1 MNIPYICAIIM
12 IDMMKKIVTFLVSFL
27 LGIVIGGLAV
37 LGVIFILEGQDGMS
51 EFIGKLADIKVVE
64 LIIPILGA
72 FIAMFVAIV
81 LHIILHEGGHLL
93 MGFATGYRFISFR
106 IASVAFIRKE
116 RKIRIRRFKLA
127 GTGGQCL
134 MSPPD
139 MTPERVPFF
148 WYNAGGVLMNLVFA
162 LLPLFLLL
170 TCDMPMWLEMLC
182 MMMTIVGLFL
192 ALVNG
197 IPMRPGGMQNDAMNI
212 LTLYRNP
219 QKRKDFIRQLQ
230 IAAEVTAGKRLIE
243 IPAEWFD
250 ADKVDDYKDLL
261 RLASRM
267 NYQARL
273 IDEGRFM
280 DAQLSVEDLVE
291 HFSELPMLAQQ
302 ELAGEYVFTELLTK
316 GRKEVIEKY
325 WTKQLEQYVKSS
337 ARYSS
342 GKQRILFAYALY
354 MEKNNDEAM
363 RIYNDTLAQKSD
375 YLIEGEVRGD
385 LALMEEILRN
395 HHEATHATEV

>member
-1 MNIPYICAIIM
+1 
-12 IDMMKKIVTFLVSFL
+12 MKKIVTYLVSLL
-27 LGIVIGGLAV
+27 LGAVIGGVAV
-37 LGVIFILEGQDGMS
+37 VGVIFILEGQDGMS
-51 EFIGKLADIKVVE
+51 EFMDKLADIKVVE
-64 LIIPILGA
+64 LIIPIFGA

-106 IASVAFIRKE
+106 IASIALIHKE
-116 RKIRIRRFKLA
+116 GKIRIKRFKLA

-139 MTPERVPFF
+139 VTPEKVPFF

-170 TCDMPMWLEMLC
+170 ACDMPMWLEMLC
-182 MMMTIVGLFL
+182 MMMTLVGLFL
-192 ALVNG
+192 ALANG

-250 ADKVDDYKDLL
+250 ADKVDDYKDLV

-273 IDEGRFM
+273 IDEGRFV

-325 WTKQLEQYVKSS
+325 WTKQLEQYIKAG

-354 MEKNNDEAM
+354 VEKNNDEAM
-363 RIYNDTLAQKSD
+363 RIYNDTLAQKGE

-395 HHEATHATEV
+395 HHDAAHATEV

>member
-1 MNIPYICAIIM
+1 
-12 IDMMKKIVTFLVSFL
+12 MKKIVTFLVSLL
-27 LGIVIGGLAV
+27 LGVVIGGVAV
-37 LGVIFILEGQDGMS
+37 VGVIFILEGQDGMS
-51 EFIGKLADIKVVE
+51 EFIDKLADIKVVE
-64 LIIPILGA
+64 LLIPILGA

-93 MGFATGYRFISFR
+93 MGFATGYRLISFR
-106 IASVAFIRKE
+106 IAGIALIHKE
-116 RKIRIRRFKLA
+116 RKIRIKRFKLA

-139 MTPERVPFF
+139 VAPEKVPFF

-162 LLPLFLLL
+162 LLTLFLLL
-170 TCDMPMWLEMLC
+170 ACDMPMWLEMLC

-192 ALVNG
+192 ALANG

-267 NYQARL
+267 NYQARF

-325 WTKQLEQYVKSS
+325 WTKQLEQYVKAG

-375 YLIEGEVRGD
+375 YLIEGEVKGD

-395 HHEATHATEV
+395 HHAETLP

>member
-1 MNIPYICAIIM
+1 
-12 IDMMKKIVTFLVSFL
+12 MKKIVTFLVSLL
-27 LGIVIGGLAV
+27 LGVVIGGVAV
-37 LGVIFILEGQDGMS
+37 VGVIFILEGQDGMS
-51 EFIGKLADIKVVE
+51 EFIDKLADIKVVE

-106 IASVAFIRKE
+106 IASIALIHKE
-116 RKIRIRRFKLA
+116 GKIKIRRFKLA

-139 MTPERVPFF
+139 MAPEKVPFF

-170 TCDMPMWLEMLC
+170 ACDMPMWLEMLC

-192 ALVNG
+192 ALANG

-267 NYQARL
+267 NFQARL

-325 WTKQLEQYVKSS
+325 WTKQLEQYVKAG

-354 MEKNNDEAM
+354 VEKNNDEAM
-363 RIYNDTLAQKSD
+363 RIYNDTLAQKCD
-375 YLIEGEVRGD
+375 YLIEGEVKGD

-395 HHEATHATEV
+395 HHAETLP

>member
-1 MNIPYICAIIM
+1 
-12 IDMMKKIVTFLVSFL
+12 MKKIVTYLVSLL
-27 LGIVIGGLAV
+27 LGAVIGGVAV
-37 LGVIFILEGQDGMS
+37 VGIIFILEGHDGMS
-51 EFIGKLADIKVVE
+51 EFMDKLADIKVVE
-64 LIIPILGA
+64 LIIPIFGA

-106 IASVAFIRKE
+106 IASIAFIHKE
-116 RKIRIRRFKLA
+116 GKIRIKRFKLA

-139 MTPERVPFF
+139 MVPEKVPFF

-170 TCDMPMWLEMLC
+170 ACNMPMWLEMLC
-182 MMMTIVGLFL
+182 MMMTLVGLFL
-192 ALVNG
+192 ALANG

-230 IAAEVTAGKRLIE
+230 IAAGITAGKRLIE
-243 IPAEWFD
+243 MPAEWFD
-250 ADKVDDYKDLL
+250 SDKVDDYKDLI
-261 RLASRM
+261 RLVSRI
-267 NYQARL
+267 NFQARL

-280 DAQLSVEDLVE
+280 DAKLSVEDLME

-302 ELAGEYVFTELLTK
+302 ELAGEYVFAELLTK

-325 WTKQLEQYVKSS
+325 WTKQQEQYIKTS
-337 ARYSS
+337 AKYSS

-354 MEKNNDEAM
+354 VEKNNDEAM

-395 HHEATHATEV
+395 HHDLSA

>member
-1 MNIPYICAIIM
+1 
-12 IDMMKKIVTFLVSFL
+12 MKKIVTYLVSLL
-27 LGIVIGGLAV
+27 LGAVIGDVAV
-37 LGVIFILEGQDGMS
+37 VGIIFILEGHDGMS
-51 EFIGKLADIKVVE
+51 EFMDKLADIKVVE
-64 LIIPILGA
+64 LIIPIFGA

-106 IASVAFIRKE
+106 IASIAFIHKE
-116 RKIRIRRFKLA
+116 GKIRIKRFKLA

-139 MTPERVPFF
+139 MVPEKVPFF

-170 TCDMPMWLEMLC
+170 ACNMPMWLEMLC
-182 MMMTIVGLFL
+182 MMMTLVGLFL
-192 ALVNG
+192 ALANG

-273 IDEGRFM
+273 IDEDRFV

-325 WTKQLEQYVKSS
+325 WTKQQEQYIKTS
-337 ARYSS
+337 AKYSS

-354 MEKNNDEAM
+354 VEKNNDEAM

-375 YLIEGEVRGD
+375 YFIEGEVRGD

-395 HHEATHATEV
+395 HHDLSA

>member
-1 MNIPYICAIIM
+1 
-12 IDMMKKIVTFLVSFL
+12 MKKIVTFLVSLL
-27 LGIVIGGLAV
+27 LGVVIGGVAV
-37 LGVIFILEGQDGMS
+37 VGVIFILEGQDGMS
-51 EFIGKLADIKVVE
+51 EFIDKLADIKVVE

-106 IASVAFIRKE
+106 IASIALIHKE
-116 RKIRIRRFKLA
+116 GKIKIRRFKLA

-139 MTPERVPFF
+139 MAPEKVPFF

-170 TCDMPMWLEMLC
+170 ACDMPMWLEMLC

-192 ALVNG
+192 ASANG

-302 ELAGEYVFTELLTK
+302 ELAGEYVFTELLTE
-316 GRKEVIEKY
+316 GRKEVIDKY
-325 WTKQLEQYVKSS
+325 WTKQLEQYVKSG

-363 RIYNDTLAQKSD
+363 RIYNDTLAHKSD

-395 HHEATHATEV
+395 HHEVAHATEV

>member
-1 MNIPYICAIIM
+1 MNIPYICVIIM
-12 IDMMKKIVTFLVSFL
+12 MDMMKKIVKFLVSFL
-27 LGIVIGGLAV
+27 LGIVIGGVAV
-37 LGVIFILEGQDGMS
+37 VGVIFILEGSDGMS
-51 EFIGKLADIKVVE
+51 DFIGKLAEIKVVE

-106 IASVAFIRKE
+106 IASVAFIRKGG
-116 RKIRIRRFKLA
+116 RIRIRRFKLA

-139 MTPERVPFF
+139 MTPEKVPFF
-148 WYNAGGVLMNLVFA
+148 WYNAGGVLMNFVFA

-170 TCDMPMWLEMLC
+170 MCDMPMWLEMLC

-192 ALVNG
+192 TLANG

-219 QKRKDFIRQLQ
+219 QKRRDFIRQLQ

-302 ELAGEYVFTELLTK
+302 ELAGEYVFTELLTE
-316 GRKEVIEKY
+316 GRKEVIDKY
-325 WTKQLEQYVKSS
+325 WTKQLEQYVKAG

-363 RIYNDTLAQKSD
+363 RIYNDTLAHKSD

-395 HHEATHATEV
+395 HHEATHATD